1 MKKPQIILIGAG
13 GHCRSCVDVIEMD
26 GRFVIAGV
34 VDRPDSANKT
44 TVLGYPVLGTD
55 DDLSNLRKKYDFA
68 LVTVGQIK
76 APTAR
81 IQLFERL
88 QVLGFE
94 LPVIVSP
101 RAYVSRHAKVGAGT
115 IVMHDAL
122 INAGASVGEN
132 CIINSKALIE
142 HDAIVGSHCHIST
155 GAIINGGVAVGSG
168 TFFGSN
174 AVSVHGI
181 SIQAGS
187 FIPAGSLARG
197 EG

>member
-13 GHCRSCVDVIEMD
+13 GHCRSCIDVIEME
-26 GRFVIAGV
+26 GRFVVDGV
-34 VDRPDSANKT
+34 VDRPDSTDKT
-44 TVLGYPVLGTD
+44 PMLGYPVLGTD
-55 DDLSNLRKKYDFA
+55 DDLSNLRKQYDFA

-76 APTAR
+76 TPTAR

-88 QVLGFE
+88 RTLGFE
-94 LPVIVSP
+94 MPVIQSP

-142 HDAIVGSHCHIST
+142 HDAVVGSHCHIST
-155 GAIINGGVAVGSG
+155 GAIINGGVSVGRG

-174 AVSVHGI
+174 AVSVQGI
-181 SIQAGS
+181 FIQAER
-187 FIPAGSLARG
+187 FISAGSLARG
-197 EG
+197 E